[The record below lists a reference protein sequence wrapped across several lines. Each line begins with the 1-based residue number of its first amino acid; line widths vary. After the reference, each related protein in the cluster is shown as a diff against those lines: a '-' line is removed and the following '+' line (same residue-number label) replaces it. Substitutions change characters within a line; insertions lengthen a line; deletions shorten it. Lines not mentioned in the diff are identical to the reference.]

1 MSGPSPAS
9 STERTSRS
17 QISDEVARAVGA
29 LWQRRS
35 GVRPASVTTEYV
47 GDVVRCTIEPGADA
61 EPSGDDAEEAA
72 VELLPA
78 YRYEQEA
85 QASVSRL
92 TGRTVRAFVA
102 KSGKTADL
110 AVTNAFILERTRTKH

>member
-9 STERTSRS
+9 STDRSSRS

-61 EPSGDDAEEAA
+61 EPTGEDGDASAQ
-72 VELLPA
+72 ELLPA

-85 QASVSRL
+85 QASVSKL
-92 TGRTVRAFVA
+92 TGRNVTAFVA
-102 KSGKTADL
+102 KADKKDL